1 MDAIINIRDKNHGA
15 VTESKTALFFYGDEG
30 NPFLAPRGLHT
41 INGKLIV
48 ADTAQNR
55 IFIWN
60 EMPTT
65 SYQIPDSILGQLNAT
80 NTNAIPEARQMHQ
93 HYYILPVYGAMGKN

>member
-1 MDAIINIRDKNHGA
+1 M
-15 VTESKTALFFYGDEG
+15 
-30 NPFLAPRGLHT
+30 HT
-41 INGKLIV
+41 VNGKLIV

-80 NTNAIPEARQMHQ
+80 NTQRNSGGEADASTLLYPSGVWSDGKKLIVANAWNHRVDTLLRHSVI
-93 HYYILPVYGAMGKN
+93 